1 MSSASHPVARPSSPM
16 RLYRS
21 RKDAARQ
28 AVLDKFNILGFLAS
42 GTYGR
47 VYKATIKQPHASAG
61 QIVAIKKFKPDKEGD
76 ANGPV
81 YSGISQSACREIML
95 RLYILRC
102 SLPALLTL
110 EASFSPHFQY
120 CDRFVMTAQSRA
132 FARQCSLSNGSN
144 AGRPCYLH
152 GL

>member
-1 MSSASHPVARPSSPM
+1 M

-47 VYKATIKQPHASAG
+47 VYKATIKQPHEHAG
-61 QIVAIKKFKPDKEGD
+61 RVVAIKKFKPDKEGD

-81 YSGISQSACREIML
+81 YSGISQSACREIMV
-95 RLYILRC
+95 RLYQLRC
-102 SLPALLTL
+102 SLPALLTVG
-110 EASFSPHFQY
+110 ASVSPHFQY
-120 CDRFVMTAQSRA
+120 HERLVMIAQSRA
-132 FARQCSLSNGSN
+132 FARQRSFAHGSD
-144 AGRPCYLH
+144 ARGPCYLH